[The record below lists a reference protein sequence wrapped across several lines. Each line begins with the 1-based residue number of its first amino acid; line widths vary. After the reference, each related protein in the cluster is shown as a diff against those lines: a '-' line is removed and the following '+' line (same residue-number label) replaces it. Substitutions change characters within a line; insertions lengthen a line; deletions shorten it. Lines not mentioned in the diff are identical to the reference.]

1 MTTTFDQL
9 VHEVRASLQGF
20 NLTRNQVTF
29 LNGPINASVTSIVVD
44 DASLVR
50 PGVIEIGSECIDIQS
65 VNTTTNTLTVSPDGR
80 GFDLTTADSHGDNS
94 RVTVQPSYPTWR
106 VEQAIN
112 NTLVGVWPTLFG
124 VGTTSF
130 TYTPATQTYSLPADA
145 EGVLKVSAT
154 VVGPSPDQPEI
165 YSYKFNSA
173 APTAEFATG
182 NCITLGETPEPG
194 QTVTVIYRKVPTEL
208 ASGDNLTDS
217 GLSETARRCIV
228 YGAVAELL
236 SYVDAVRVLTDT
248 AVAKEMGGDI
258 RVGSA
263 TQLSAQLTARYQME
277 LAKEQ
282 ERLRLAYPL
291 RVTRMGR

>member
-1 MTTTFDQL
+1 MSTFDEL
-9 VHEVRASLQGF
+9 VHEVRATLQGF
-20 NLTRNQVTF
+20 NLTREQVTF
-29 LNGPINASVTSIVVD
+29 LDGAINASVTSIVVD

-50 PGVIEIGSECIDIQS
+50 PGIIEIGSECIDVQS
-65 VNTTTNTLTVSPDGR
+65 IDTGSDVLTVSPDGR
-80 GFDLTTADSHGDNS
+80 GFDLTTAAAHADGA
-94 RVTVQPSYPTWR
+94 RVTVHPAYPTWR
-106 VEQAIN
+106 IQRAIN
-112 NTLVGVWPTLFG
+112 NTIVGVWPTLFG

-130 TYTPATQTYSLPADA
+130 TYTPATQTYSMPADA

-182 NCITLGETPEPG
+182 NCITLHEAPDPG
-194 QTVTVIYRKVPTEL
+194 QTVTVAYRKAPSEL
-208 ASGDNLTDS
+208 SSGDSLTDS

-236 SYVDAVRVLTDT
+236 SYVDAVRVLTET
-248 AVAKEMGGDI
+248 AVAKEMGSDI

-277 LAKEQ
+277 LLKEQ
-282 ERLRLAYPL
+282 DRLRTAYPP
-291 RVTRMGR
+291 RVRRMGR